1 MAQKRTSINSLD
13 ERITALEMKYDSGFE
28 FIQEQFNEMKEGFSR
43 LEKMH
48 QRTFDKIDDF
58 VGRVESTEDEQAVQ
72 GEQLRRLEERV
83 EALEKTAG
91 IPS

>member
-1 MAQKRTSINSLD
+1 MAQKKATLNSLD
-13 ERITALEMKYDSGFE
+13 KRISALEMKYDAGFE
-28 FIQEQFNEMKEGFSR
+28 FMQEQFNEMKEGFSR

-48 QRTFDKIDDF
+48 QKTFDKIDDF
-58 VGRVESTEDEQAVQ
+58 VGRVESTEGEQAIQ